1 MKKLYQSLKTLSSSL
16 SISFCKNIC
25 FHWESFLFI
34 HWKYKINPLKILII
48 ILFLSHE
55 FSNCHNSLNCHLNL
69 TLTLTSNVK
78 VTERSRK
85 TSVGR
90 QSDSII
96 NSTAHHP
103 TANFSDAS
111 RGPTP
116 SVIPYWKPL
125 MTPNL
130 GPNSDATILHIF
142 LQPFFANKLN

>member
-1 MKKLYQSLKTLSSSL
+1 MTFTWMTYAV
-16 SISFCKNIC
+16 
-25 FHWESFLFI
+25 
-34 HWKYKINPLKILII
+34 
-48 ILFLSHE
+48 
-55 FSNCHNSLNCHLNL
+55 NL
-69 TLTLTSNVK
+69 TLTLTSNIK

-130 GPNSDATILHIF
+130 DPNSDAKILQIFGNPF
-142 LQPFFANKLN
+142 LQTQSMKTSRYCTPPSVIPYWKPPMTQLESKFGCKILQFFLQQIFATPLYTHLRRPL